1 MQRLFY
7 AEVYAKNDEHAACEK
22 EVNYL
27 SQFYFLNYVFV
38 AFQNL
43 HSHAVRIL
51 ETSVTHD
58 TRVTK

>member
-7 AEVYAKNDEHAACEK
+7 TEVSAKNGEHAACEK

-38 AFQNL
+38 AFQNHIHTQL
-43 HSHAVRIL
+43 
-51 ETSVTHD
+51 
-58 TRVTK
+58 